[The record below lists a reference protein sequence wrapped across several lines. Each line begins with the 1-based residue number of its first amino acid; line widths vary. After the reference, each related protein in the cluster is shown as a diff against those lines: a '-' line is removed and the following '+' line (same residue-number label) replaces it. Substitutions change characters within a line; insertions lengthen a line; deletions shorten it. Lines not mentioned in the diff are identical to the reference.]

1 MKAVDI
7 LDFLQKNLHFSSN
20 SLDKLSLYVDLLLRY
35 NKKLNLISKTTEK
48 TVWSRHVLDSAQII
62 KYIPND
68 AKNIVDFGSGA
79 GLPGLILS
87 IFDDKNKFHV
97 KLYEKSPLKRKFL
110 TKVKESLKLEF
121 DILDNVYG
129 SEIRTDLIV
138 ARAFKKL
145 DEVISIS
152 REIVKKPHK
161 IIVLKG
167 RNAQIE
173 INNVSLGKNYSYKL
187 VDSITDTK
195 SKILLIDAKANV

>member
-1 MKAVDI
+1 MKSVDI

-20 SLDKLSLYVDLLLRY
+20 SLDKLRLYVDLLLRY

-68 AKNIVDFGSGA
+68 TKNIADFGSGA

-87 IFDDKNKFHV
+87 IFDDKDKFHV

-110 TKVKESLKLEF
+110 TRVKESLKLEF

>member
-7 LDFLQKNLHFSSN
+7 LDFLQKNLNFSSN
-20 SLDKLSLYVDLLLRY
+20 SLDKLRLYVDLLLRY

-68 AKNIVDFGSGA
+68 AKNIADFGSGA

-110 TKVKESLKLEF
+110 TRVKESLKLEF

>member
-1 MKAVDI
+1 MKSVDI

-20 SLDKLSLYVDLLLRY
+20 SLDKLRLYVDLLLRY

-68 AKNIVDFGSGA
+68 AKNIADFGSGA

-110 TKVKESLKLEF
+110 TRVKESLKLEF

>member
-1 MKAVDI
+1 MKSVDI

-20 SLDKLSLYVDLLLRY
+20 SLDKLRLYVDLLLRY

-68 AKNIVDFGSGA
+68 TKNIADFGSGA

-110 TKVKESLKLEF
+110 TRVKESLKLEF

>member
-1 MKAVDI
+1 MKARDI
-7 LDFLQKNLHFSSN
+7 LDFLQKNLHFSSK
-20 SLDKLSLYVDLLLRY
+20 SVDKLRLYVDLLLRY

-48 TVWSRHVLDSAQII
+48 TVWNRHVLDSAQII
-62 KYIPND
+62 QYIPND

-97 KLYEKSPLKRKFL
+97 KLYEKSTLKRKFL
-110 TKVKESLKLEF
+110 ASVKESLKIDF

-129 SEIRTDLIV
+129 NEIEADLIV

-145 DEVISIS
+145 DEIIRIS

-167 RNAQIE
+167 KNAQIE

-187 VDSITDTK
+187 VNSITDKK
-195 SKILLIDAKANV
+195 SKILLVDAKKNV

>member
-1 MKAVDI
+1 MKSVDI

-20 SLDKLSLYVDLLLRY
+20 SLDKLRLYVDLLLRY

-68 AKNIVDFGSGA
+68 TKNIADFGSGA

-110 TKVKESLKLEF
+110 TRVKESLKLEF

-161 IIVLKG
+161 IIVLKV

>member
-1 MKAVDI
+1 MKARDI
-7 LDFLQKNLHFSSN
+7 LDFLQKNLHFSSK
-20 SLDKLSLYVDLLLRY
+20 SVDKLRLYVDLLLRY

-48 TVWSRHVLDSAQII
+48 TVWNRHVLDSAQII
-62 KYIPND
+62 QYIPND

-97 KLYEKSPLKRKFL
+97 KLYEKSTLKRKFL
-110 TKVKESLKLEF
+110 ASVKESLKLDF

-129 SEIRTDLIV
+129 NEIEADLIV

-145 DEVISIS
+145 DEIIRIS

-161 IIVLKG
+161 LIVLKG
-167 RNAQIE
+167 KNAQEE
-173 INNVSLGKNYSYKL
+173 IKNVSKVEKFDYKL
-187 VDSITDTK
+187 IKSITDND
-195 SKILLIDAKANV
+195 SKILVANFI

>member
-1 MKAVDI
+1 M
-7 LDFLQKNLHFSSN
+7 
-20 SLDKLSLYVDLLLRY
+20 LLRY

-68 AKNIVDFGSGA
+68 TKNIADFGSGA

-110 TKVKESLKLEF
+110 TRVKESLKLEF

>member
-7 LDFLQKNLHFSSN
+7 LDFLQKNLNFSSN
-20 SLDKLSLYVDLLLRY
+20 SLDKLRLYVDLLLRY

-68 AKNIVDFGSGA
+68 AKNIADFGSGA

-97 KLYEKSPLKRKFL
+97 KLYEKSPVKRKFL
-110 TKVKESLKLEF
+110 TRVKESLKLEF